1 MPRSVQEIQN
11 DIAKVKAEIALKNKY
26 MNGYSAPTSN
36 RGWGA
41 YFQGD
46 KSVHQKA
53 LDDQT
58 AWARALQQQ
67 EFQAAEADA
76 NRKLQ
81 EKIAEMNRQNTSMD
95 KMDENMLMRNKA
107 ATKFNYAQKALEAA
121 IKSGDAQEINKAN
134 MDLALAQ
141 HELDYYNKRT
151 GFTDNTTN
159 VNKAEETGNS
169 ETPEDKSAEEPV
181 KTDVKVTEWKGI
193 KTIKT
198 DKEKADLENEI
209 KLNPNFNQDP
219 KLQDALNH
227 IQSIVTDE
235 TKERNKKERAAKIK
249 ATITEWVNNP
259 DPNKAIPEGF
269 EPDWVD
275 GKPTIR
281 PIKDTKK

>member
-1 MPRSVQEIQN
+1 
-11 DIAKVKAEIALKNKY
+11 
-26 MNGYSAPTSN
+26 
-36 RGWGA
+36 
-41 YFQGD
+41 
-46 KSVHQKA
+46 
-53 LDDQT
+53 
-58 AWARALQQQ
+58 
-67 EFQAAEADA
+67 
-76 NRKLQ
+76 
-81 EKIAEMNRQNTSMD
+81 
-95 KMDENMLMRNKA
+95 
-107 ATKFNYAQKALEAA
+107 
-121 IKSGDAQEINKAN
+121 

-151 GFTDNTTN
+151 GFTGNPSND
-159 VNKAEETGNS
+159 NKADETGNS
-169 ETPEDKSAEEPV
+169 ETPEAKPAEEPV

-193 KTIKT
+193 KSIKT

-209 KLNPNFNQDP
+209 KSNPNFNQDP

-249 ATITEWVNNP
+249 ATINEWENNP

>member
-67 EFQAAEADA
+67 EFQAAEAEE

-107 ATKFNYAQKALEAA
+107 ATRYSYAQKALEAA
-121 IKSGDAQEINKAN
+121 VKSGDAQEINKAN

-141 HELDYYNKRT
+141 HDLDYYNKRT
-151 GFTDNTTN
+151 GFTGNTSN
-159 VNKAEETGNS
+159 VDKAEETGNS
-169 ETPEDKSAEEPV
+169 ETPEAKPAEEPV

-193 KTIKT
+193 KSIKT

-209 KLNPNFNQDP
+209 KSNPNFNQDP
-219 KLQDALNH
+219 KLQEAWNYIH
-227 IQSIVTDE
+227 GIETDE
-235 TKERNKKERAAKIK
+235 TRERNRKERKKKYDSYASQYK
-249 ATITEWVNNP
+249 T
-259 DPNKAIPEGF
+259 PNGR
-269 EPDWVD
+269 
-275 GKPTIR
+275 IR
-281 PIKDTKK
+281 PGSLQNLLDNDPEFKKLHKEFGGD

>member
-1 MPRSVQEIQN
+1 MPRSIEEIQN
-11 DIAKVKAEIALKNKY
+11 DIAKVKAEIALRNKY

-67 EFQAAEADA
+67 EFQAAEAEE

-107 ATKFNYAQKALEAA
+107 ATKYSYAQKALEAA
-121 IKSGDAQEINKAN
+121 KNSGNQDEIDKAT

-151 GFTDNTTN
+151 GFISNTSN
-159 VNKAEETGNS
+159 DNKAEETGNS
-169 ETPEDKSAEEPV
+169 ETPEVKPTEVPV
-181 KTDVKVTEWKGI
+181 KTEVNVTKWKGI
-193 KTIKT
+193 KSIKT
-198 DKEKADLENEI
+198 DKEKADIENEI
-209 KLNPNFNQDP
+209 KSHPEFTKKEALM
-219 KLQDALNH
+219 DALNYIH
-227 IQSIVTDE
+227 GIETDE
-235 TKERNKKERAAKIK
+235 TKERNKKERKAKWDK
-249 ATITEWVNNP
+249 GKTLTGYDLREWANS
-259 DPNKAIPEGF
+259 PEGKKLLKEF
-269 EPDWVD
+269 GAI
-275 GKPTIR
+275 GKYTG
-281 PIKDTKK
+281 D

>member
-46 KSVHQKA
+46 KTVHQKA

-67 EFQAAEADA
+67 EFQAAEAEE

-95 KMDENMLMRNKA
+95 KMDENMHMRNKA
-107 ATKFNYAQKALEAA
+107 ATKYSYAQKALEAA

-141 HELDYYNKRT
+141 HDLDYYNKRT
-151 GFTDNTTN
+151 GFTGNASND
-159 VNKAEETGNS
+159 NKAEETGNS
-169 ETPEDKSAEEPV
+169 ETPEAKPQV
-181 KTDVKVTEWKGI
+181 KTEVNVTKWKGI
-193 KTIKT
+193 KSIKT
-198 DKEKADLENEI
+198 DKEKADIENEI
-209 KLNPNFNQDP
+209 KSHPNFDQDET
-219 KLQDALNH
+219 LMDALNH

-249 ATITEWVNNP
+249 ATITEWENNP
-259 DPNKAIPEGF
+259 DPNKPIPEGF

-281 PIKDTKK
+281 PKDTKK

>member
-46 KSVHQKA
+46 RSVHQKA

-67 EFQAAEADA
+67 EFQAAEAEA

-107 ATKFNYAQKALEAA
+107 ATKYSYAQKALEAA
-121 IKSGDAQEINKAN
+121 KNSGNQDEIDKAT

-151 GFTDNTTN
+151 GFISNTSN
-159 VNKAEETGNS
+159 DNKAEETGNS
-169 ETPEDKSAEEPV
+169 ETPEVKPV

-193 KTIKT
+193 KSIKT
-198 DKEKADLENEI
+198 DKEKAELENEI
-209 KLNPNFNQDP
+209 KNHPAFDQDP
-219 KLQDALNH
+219 KLQEALNH

-249 ATITEWVNNP
+249 ATITEWENNP
-259 DPNKAIPEGF
+259 DPLNIPEGF

-275 GKPTIR
+275 GKATIR
-281 PIKDTKK
+281 PKKDTKK

>member
-46 KSVHQKA
+46 KTVHQKA

-67 EFQAAEADA
+67 EFQAAEAEE

-107 ATKFNYAQKALEAA
+107 ATKYSYAQKALEAA

-151 GFTDNTTN
+151 GFTGNTSN
-159 VNKAEETGNS
+159 ANKAEETGNS
-169 ETPEDKSAEEPV
+169 ETPEDKPAEEPV

-198 DKEKADLENEI
+198 DKEKTELENEI
-209 KLNPNFNQDP
+209 KSNPNFNQDAT
-219 KLQDALNH
+219 LQDALNH

-249 ATITEWVNNP
+249 ATITEWEKNP
-259 DPNKAIPEGF
+259 DPLNIPEGF

-275 GKPTIR
+275 GKATIR
-281 PIKDTKK
+281 PKKDTKK